1 MTQFPRTRFDLNLAR
16 IVLSDRVT
24 FYDPR
29 SSSNTPGL
37 LCDLITHERR
47 SPLSFSKNESRA
59 FEVSLEER
67 YRSVVSTTTTRW
79 ENALK
84 RKNCTDNFFFLIL
97 FYHFPSFLFL
107 SLSLSRHSVS
117 KVFASLKTN
126 IQSFRRY
133 PPSGITREIS

>member
-59 FEVSLEER
+59 FEVSLEEKLSISR
-67 YRSVVSTTTTRW
+67 FDDDHPVG
-79 ENALK
+79 K
-84 RKNCTDNFFFLIL
+84 RVKAKKLHGQFFLFNSIL
-97 FYHFPSFLFL
+97 PFPFLPSFF
-107 SLSLSRHSVS
+107 SFSRHSVS
-117 KVFASLKTN
+117 EVFASLKTN

>member
-37 LCDLITHERR
+37 LCNLITHERR

-59 FEVSLEER
+59 FEVSLEEKLSISR
-67 YRSVVSTTTTRW
+67 FDDDHPVG
-79 ENALK
+79 K
-84 RKNCTDNFFFLIL
+84 RVKAKKLHGQFFLFNSIL
-97 FYHFPSFLFL
+97 PFPFLPSFF
-107 SLSLSRHSVS
+107 SFSRHSVS
-117 KVFASLKTN
+117 EVFASLKTN